1 MRLVVTEIEGRYRVS
16 RAFRVPFHSG
26 GMLHGIFGRALRK
39 VASPEDWQRLFD
51 PPPVDPPPHR
61 LLAGAAEPP
70 GPVVVIAPRPGGRDL
85 APGQEWRLGLR
96 LFGEDRLS
104 DLALLERALEAAAT
118 LLIGPDEG
126 GVTLDAVTRFVPR
139 EIAIRD
145 EAAQGTAGR
154 LGVRFETPVRLKRG
168 GKPMSPDD
176 IDFAVLFDQV
186 WRRLTMLCALYGEYN
201 AADDET
207 FRRLRAR
214 AAEVATVERKL
225 RTLQWKHHSAETGV
239 QKPLQGLH
247 GHVVFEGDALQVFEP
262 VLRAAELVHV
272 GGATGLGLGRIR
284 VTDPSSIEA
293 P

>member
-39 VASPEDWQRLFD
+39 VASAEDWRRLFD
-51 PPPVDPPPHR
+51 PPPVEPPPHR

-85 APGQEWRLGLR
+85 APGQEWRVGLR

-104 DLALLERALEAAAT
+104 DVALLERSLEAAAA
-118 LLIGPDEG
+118 LPIGPDEG

-139 EIAIRD
+139 EIAIRE

-154 LGVRFETPVRLKRG
+154 VVVRFETPVRLKRG

-176 IDFAVLFDQV
+176 VDFGVLFDQV
-186 WRRLTMLCALYGEYN
+186 WRRLTMLCALYGEYD
-201 AADDET
+201 AGDDET

-214 AAEVATVERKL
+214 AAEVATVERRL
-225 RTLQWKHHSAETGV
+225 RAMRWEHHSAEAGV
-239 QKPLQGLH
+239 QKPLQGLL
-247 GHVVFEGDALQVFEP
+247 GHVVFEGDALRVFGP

-272 GGATGLGLGRIR
+272 GGATGLGLGRIGAR
-284 VTDPSSIEA
+284 PTSSMEA